1 MDFQN
6 RSPSKTRERLL
17 LAGRMVLALIFLAAG
32 GAKLA
37 GMPEIVDLFAQIG
50 FGQWFRYLTA
60 ALEIAGAGLLLV
72 RATAMFG
79 GALLAMVM
87 VGAVITNVVL
97 GHNAA
102 GAIILLLASASIGL
116 TLRRL

>member
-6 RSPSKTRERLL
+6 QSSTRTRDRVLP
-17 LAGRMVLALIFLAAG
+17 AGRIVLALVFLAAG

-37 GMPEIVDLFAQIG
+37 GVPEIVDLFTQIG

-60 ALEIAGAGLLLV
+60 ALEITGAGLLLV

-87 VGAVITNVVL
+87 VGAVITNVAL
-97 GHNAA
+97 AHNPA
-102 GAIILLLASASIGL
+102 GAVILLLASASIGL
-116 TLRRL
+116 AMRRA